1 MCEQDEF
8 EKIVEQVIADLP
20 EELQEVLQSCSV
32 IITDWADREQ
42 LEELGGIGIEET
54 PYGLYDGTPIGERT
68 PGTTTFLLP
77 DRIFLFRG
85 PLTEDFPDADERA
98 EQIRITL
105 VHELGHMIGFDED
118 DLEERGLE

>member
-1 MCEQDEF
+1 MSEPDEF
-8 EKIVEQVIADLP
+8 EKIVEGVIADLP
-20 EELQEVLQSCSV
+20 EELQEVLESCS
-32 IITDWADREQ
+32 IIIADWADEEQ
-42 LEELGGIGIEET
+42 LEELGGIDIDDT
-54 PYGLYDGTPIGERT
+54 PYGLYQGTPVGERT
-68 PGTTTFLLP
+68 PENSTFLLP

-85 PLTEDFPDADERA
+85 PLVEDFPDPDERA